1 MAAVSVG
8 RQKVAQHTRILEA
21 QLADLQ
27 QKIRGHVQ
35 GAGAK
40 SAPND
45 PRSHQEWNGGASGM
59 VLG

>member
-1 MAAVSVG
+1 MAQTARSG
-8 RQKVAQHTRILEA
+8 DP
-21 QLADLQ
+21 ADRLSA
-27 QKIRGHVQ
+27 GQ

-40 SAPND
+40 PAPND